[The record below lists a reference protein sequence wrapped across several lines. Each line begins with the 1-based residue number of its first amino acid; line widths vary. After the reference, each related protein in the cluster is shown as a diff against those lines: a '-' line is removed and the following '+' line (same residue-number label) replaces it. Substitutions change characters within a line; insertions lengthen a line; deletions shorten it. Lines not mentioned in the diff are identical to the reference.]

1 MKNKG
6 LQIFAAFIV
15 VLIAAFIVLSFTI
28 DGIVKSNIEESG
40 TELFQTEVDVG
51 NVNIS
56 LFNGSGEIYGLSVAN
71 PEDFSDEPAIEMEE
85 IRIKVD
91 LLSLLSDTILVEDVN
106 ITEASLFFEQQGFGI
121 NLRQL
126 NQNMDLSVD
135 EDDPA
140 MIINHLYV
148 EGATVRVSST
158 IDRERTAEATLDNF
172 EMNNIGRQGSNTM
185 KQSMQQIMEP
195 LIERAIQEAVSRGL
209 LEQLENKVQDL
220 LGGESE
226 D

>member
-1 MKNKG
+1 MMSKG
-6 LQIFAAFIV
+6 LKIFGAFVI
-15 VLIAAFIVLSFTI
+15 VLIGAFIVLNFTI

-40 TELFQTEVDVG
+40 TELFQTQVDVG

-56 LFNGSGEIYGLSVAN
+56 LFDGSGEIYGLSVAN

-91 LLSLLSDTILVEDVN
+91 LMSLLSDTILVENVN
-106 ITEASLFFEQQGFGI
+106 ITGASLFFEQQGFGV

-126 NQNMDLSVD
+126 NENMDLAVD

-140 MIINHLYV
+140 MVIDHLLV
-148 EGATVRVSST
+148 DRAIVRVSST
-158 IDRERTAEATLDNF
+158 IDRERTAEATLESF
-172 EMNNIGRQGSNTM
+172 ELNGIGRQGSNTI

-220 LGGESE
+220 LGGDEE
-226 D
+226 

>member
-1 MKNKG
+1 MMSKG
-6 LQIFAAFIV
+6 LKIFGAFVI
-15 VLIAAFIVLSFTI
+15 VLIGAFIVLNFTI

-40 TELFQTEVDVG
+40 TELFQTQVDVG

-56 LFNGSGEIYGLSVAN
+56 LFDGSGEIYGLSVAN

-91 LLSLLSDTILVEDVN
+91 LMSLLSDTILVENVN
-106 ITEASLFFEQQGFGI
+106 ITGASLFFEQQGFGV

-126 NQNMDLSVD
+126 NENMDLAVD

-140 MIINHLYV
+140 MVIDHLLV
-148 EGATVRVSST
+148 DGATVRVSST
-158 IDRERTAEATLDNF
+158 IDRERTAEATLESF
-172 EMNNIGRQGSNTM
+172 ELNGIGRQGSNTI

-220 LGGESE
+220 LGGDEE
-226 D
+226 

>member
-1 MKNKG
+1 MMSKG
-6 LQIFAAFIV
+6 LKIFGAFVI
-15 VLIAAFIVLSFTI
+15 VLIGAFIVLNFTI

-40 TELFQTEVDVG
+40 TELFQTQVDVG

-56 LFNGSGEIYGLSVAN
+56 LFDGSGEIYGLSVAN

-91 LLSLLSDTILVEDVN
+91 LMSLLSDTILVENVN
-106 ITEASLFFEQQGFGI
+106 ITGASLFFEQQGFGV

-126 NQNMDLSVD
+126 NENMDLAVD

-140 MIINHLYV
+140 MVIDHLLV
-148 EGATVRVSST
+148 DRAIVRVSST
-158 IDRERTAEATLDNF
+158 IDRERTAEATLESF
-172 EMNNIGRQGSNTM
+172 ELNGIGRQGSNTM

-220 LGGESE
+220 LGGDEE
-226 D
+226 

>member
-1 MKNKG
+1 MISKG
-6 LQIFAAFIV
+6 LKIFGAFVI
-15 VLIAAFIVLSFTI
+15 VLIGAFIVLNFTI

-40 TELFQTEVDVG
+40 TELFQTQVDVG

-56 LFNGSGEIYGLSVAN
+56 LFDGSGEIYGLSVAN

-91 LLSLLSDTILVEDVN
+91 LMSLLSDTILVENVN
-106 ITEASLFFEQQGFGI
+106 ITGASLFFEQQGFGV

-126 NQNMDLSVD
+126 NENMDLAVD
-135 EDDPA
+135 EDDPS
-140 MIINHLYV
+140 MVIDHLLV
-148 EGATVRVSST
+148 DGATVRVSST
-158 IDRERTAEATLDNF
+158 IDRERRAEATLESF
-172 EMNNIGRQGSNTM
+172 ELNGIGRQGSNTM

-220 LGGESE
+220 LGGDEE
-226 D
+226 

>member
-1 MKNKG
+1 MSKG
-6 LQIFAAFIV
+6 LKILAAFIV
-15 VLIAAFIVLSFTI
+15 VLIGAFIVLNFTI
-28 DGIVKSNIEESG
+28 DGIVKSNIEETG

-56 LFNGSGEIYGLSVAN
+56 LFDGSGEIYGLSVAN
-71 PEDFSDEPAIEMEE
+71 PEDFSDQPAIEMQE

-91 LLSLLSDTILVEDVN
+91 LISLLSDTILVENVN
-106 ITEASLFFEQQGFGI
+106 ITNASLFFEQRGFGI

-126 NQNMDLSVD
+126 NQNMDLTAD

-140 MIINHLYV
+140 MIIDHLLV
-148 EGATVRVSST
+148 DGATVRVSST
-158 IDRERTAEATLDNF
+158 IDRERTAEATLESF
-172 EMNNIGRQGSNTM
+172 ELSGIGRQGSNTM

-220 LGGESE
+220 LGGDEE
-226 D
+226 